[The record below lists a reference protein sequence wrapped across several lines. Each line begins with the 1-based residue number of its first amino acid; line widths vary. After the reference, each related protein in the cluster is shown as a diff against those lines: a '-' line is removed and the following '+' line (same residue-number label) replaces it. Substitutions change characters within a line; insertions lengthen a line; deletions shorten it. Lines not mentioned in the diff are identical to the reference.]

1 MTSDNGR
8 VTDQLFLSLWLGRK
22 SRPNRLRH
30 FDKLLRTFPFSQR
43 EQPQSVISVLAI
55 DSTEPPILERPIN
68 GPLDVDEVVEILREY
83 DGDDVAY
90 EVETWWDL
98 WTFDDDWKLTPA
110 RVLLSCFGPEFDNG
124 TDAQAGEQEDL
135 RIDFGVDSHYLPDL
149 DIPGGGRLT
158 ESNIRSLLRLVHE
171 LDSSL
176 DLAKRQLQS
185 ESGENFADRL
195 QQALSVTDKVQ

>member
-1 MTSDNGR
+1 M
-8 VTDQLFLSLWLGRK
+8 
-22 SRPNRLRH
+22 
-30 FDKLLRTFPFSQR
+30 
-43 EQPQSVISVLAI
+43 ISVLAV

-68 GPLDVDEVVEILREY
+68 GPLDVDEVVGILREY
-83 DGDDVAY
+83 DGEDVAY

-98 WTFDDDWKLTPA
+98 WTFEDDWKLMPA
-110 RVLLSCFGPEFDNG
+110 RVLLSCFGPEFDSG
-124 TDAQAGEQEDL
+124 TDAQDGQQEDL

-149 DIPGGGRLT
+149 DVPGGGKLT

-176 DLAKRQLQS
+176 DLTKRQLQS

-195 QQALSVTDKVQ
+195 QQALSLTDKTHNDRPRAAIQ